1 MVLIKD
7 VVDDTRGRPVQLD
20 DLAAAAGAGA
30 AAAAAVALVAGAAA
44 VLRLGGHLHPAGAPA
59 SRLTQ
64 HNQHLILITYA

>member
-20 DLAAAAGAGA
+20 DLAAAAGASA
-30 AAAAAVALVAGAAA
+30 AAAAAVALAAGAAA
-44 VLRLGGHLHPAGAPA
+44 VLGLRGHLHPAGAPA

-64 HNQHLILITYA
+64 HN